1 MRFAAIFAIIFYWMA
16 SIALASNLPPR
27 VDIEYTLN
35 GRIGQGKAHETL
47 HIRKENGIR
56 YYVITSE
63 ISATGFLSLIKRGSI
78 LRHSQGTIGPHG
90 LQPLNFTDQRGNKPA
105 REAEF
110 DWDGKRI
117 IYRRKGREMTET
129 LPVGTLD
136 ELSLSY
142 QFAFVPPSPPGL
154 IIHETDY
161 RQLYTAR
168 YAVTRETLDTP
179 IGTLETVVLTKQ
191 QEQSDPFRK
200 KIWLAT
206 EHHLLPVRIITTEK
220 NGLEVDQIVTK
231 IDYTSDDF
239 AQ

>member
-1 MRFAAIFAIIFYWMA
+1 
-16 SIALASNLPPR
+16 
-27 VDIEYTLN
+27 
-35 GRIGQGKAHETL
+35 
-47 HIRKENGIR
+47 
-56 YYVITSE
+56 
-63 ISATGFLSLIKRGSI
+63 
-78 LRHSQGTIGPHG
+78 
-90 LQPLNFTDQRGNKPA
+90 
-105 REAEF
+105 
-110 DWDGKRI
+110 
-117 IYRRKGREMTET
+117 MTET